1 MSGTQSALFSSG
13 GNRWI
18 TNPKQ
23 LPLCIQTA
31 ASTLLK
37 TATGTNAAISAAWSN
52 IAAEGAS
59 TSIVTADTYVTV
71 ANLTGAGFLFN
82 AFSPSHSSA
91 FRPTIRLTV
100 DGTVYTISPTAD
112 VTGAAI
118 RMILGAVQV
127 NTPLI
132 AAGDAV
138 LPNNSSDPGFA
149 ATKTGG
155 ITLAATSVGVML
167 PQWMLVYGY
176 PVLRF
181 ESSLLIEMK
190 TNILTGV
197 AAEKI
202 CGATYRL
209 DL

>member
-1 MSGTQSALFSSG
+1 MIGIGS
-13 GNRWI
+13 RWI
-18 TNPKQ
+18 TNPKH
-23 LPLCIQTA
+23 LPICIATEPN
-31 ASTLLK
+31 TKLK
-37 TATGTNAAISAAWSN
+37 TAAGTNTTIGSAWSN

-71 ANLTGAGFLFN
+71 ANLSGSGFLFN

-112 VTGAAI
+112 ITGAAI
-118 RMILGAVQV
+118 RMILGAVQAAS
-127 NTPLI
+127 PLI

-138 LPNNSSDPGFA
+138 LPNGPSDPGFGS
-149 ATKTGG
+149 TKTGG
-155 ITLAATSVGVML
+155 ISLAATAVGVML
-167 PQWMLVYGY
+167 PQWMLAYGY

-202 CGATYRL
+202 CGATYRM